1 MTNVRMSDR
10 RLTVT
15 ENGHMVVGGGVILAY
30 STAGC
35 NRNFSLLVR
44 VTSWLTGC
52 PEYDRIEPKN
62 MTEWKFKI

>member
-1 MTNVRMSDR
+1 MVTNVRMSDR

-52 PEYDRIEPKN
+52 KS
-62 MTEWKFKI
+62 